1 MRWKPGT
8 AVILGLLGIAAAFF
22 TSYSYQAITAVAPYE
37 RIEGQPTIVIDAGH
51 GDLTAVR
58 SVMMEP
64 SKRRSIWRLHW
75 ICETCSRST
84 DLKW

>member
-51 GDLTAVR
+51 GGFDGGKGDQFGDCIEFA
-58 SVMMEP
+58 
-64 SKRRSIWRLHW
+64 RLVPDQR
-75 ICETCSRST
+75 I
-84 DLKW
+84 